1 MSCGV
6 VRRHSSDLALLW
18 LWRRPAVV
26 ALIRPLAWELPCA
39 VGTALKR
46 QTDRH
51 THTHTHTHTNSMQ
64 NSSTLEPSGG
74 WRVHVSVGLRC
85 TSLRVRARARE
96 GPSSPWGLHSEFH
109 LCGCQHL
116 SWLWTCSKT
125 LTHDFVFC
133 VLVCLG
139 PWGLSDCFC
148 FPSKT

>member
-39 VGTALKR
+39 AGTALKR
-46 QTDRH
+46 H
-51 THTHTHTHTNSMQ
+51 THTHWRNTF
-64 NSSTLEPSGG
+64 STLEPSGG

-96 GPSSPWGLHSEFH
+96 GPSSPWGLHSDFH
-109 LCGCQHL
+109 LRGCQHL
-116 SWLWTCSKT
+116 SWLWKRSKT